1 MQIHKKEVE
10 MKKFL
15 FLMLI
20 FGILQLSAQNSAIDE
35 FTEGLECTTITVGK
49 KASADGS
56 VMTSHTD
63 DSHRTRTNIL
73 VVPAQDHPEGATV
86 KMYKRTAAKEEY
98 GKMSHY
104 ENTIVGEIP
113 QVSHTYQYFSTAYP
127 CLNEK
132 QLGIGEST
140 FTPRPELQSDSGLID
155 CQRLCQLMLERCST
169 ARQAIKMAGELLAKY
184 GWIDGGEALTIAD
197 KNEVWHLEIVGPGK
211 GKLGAVWA
219 AQRVPDDHISVNAN
233 ASTIREIDLK
243 NKDYFMASDNVFS
256 VAEENGWYDKK
267 QETFRFAYAYAPESR
282 AMLACRRRE
291 WRVFDLVAP
300 SLKLD
305 PNAENYPFSVK
316 PDTLITMEKMVS
328 LFQDYYEG
336 TEYDMRKTLTVT
348 DKEGKTVISPLANPF
363 MKSDE
368 LKLHKINGGWHWRG
382 ERSIAVHFTVYATII
397 QCRNFLPDE
406 IGGLCWFALDNVASS
421 VYVPFYASISDLP
434 QTYKTD
440 GRVTGFSRDAAWWA
454 FNRLGTLA
462 AKRWGDMRKVIDKTW
477 KPLQNQFFT
486 QQPEIE
492 KQALELLQKGKRNE
506 AIQLLTQ
513 YSNRCGNFAVDK
525 AWETGDF
532 IWTTFD
538 GLW

>member
-1 MQIHKKEVE
+1 MQVHKKGVQ

-15 FLMLI
+15 FLVLI
-20 FGILQLSAQNSAIDE
+20 FGILQLSAQNSSIDE
-35 FTEGLECTTITVGK
+35 ITEGMECTTITVGK

-140 FTPRPELQSDSGLID
+140 FSPRPELQSDSGLID

-267 QETFRFAYAYAPESR
+267 RETFRFAYAYAPESR

-406 IGGLCWFALDNVASS
+406 VGGLCWFALDNVASS
-421 VYVPFYASISDLP
+421 IYVPFYASVTDLP

-454 FNRLGTLA
+454 FNRLGTIA
-462 AKRWGDMRKVIDKTW
+462 AKRWGDMHKVIDKTW
-477 KPLQNQFFT
+477 KPLQNQFFA

-492 KQALELLQKGKRNE
+492 KQALELIQNGKRDE

-513 YSNRCGNFAVDK
+513 YSNRSGNFAVDK

>member
-406 IGGLCWFALDNVASS
+406 VGGLCWFALDNVASS

-454 FNRLGTLA
+454 FNRLATLA
-462 AKRWGDMRKVIDKTW
+462 ANRWGDMRKVIDKTW
-477 KPLQNQFFT
+477 EPLQNQFFT
-486 QQPEIE
+486 QQPKIE
-492 KQALELLQKGKRNE
+492 KQALELLQNGKRNE

>member
-368 LKLHKINGGWHWRG
+368 LKFHKINGGWHWRG

-406 IGGLCWFALDNVASS
+406 VGGLCWFALDNVASS

-492 KQALELLQKGKRNE
+492 KQALELLQNGKRNE

>member
-406 IGGLCWFALDNVASS
+406 VGGLCWFALDNVASS

-486 QQPEIE
+486 QQPKIE
-492 KQALELLQKGKRNE
+492 KQAFELLQNGKRNE

>member
-316 PDTLITMEKMVS
+316 PDTLISMEKMVS

-406 IGGLCWFALDNVASS
+406 VGGLCWFALDNVASS

-486 QQPEIE
+486 QQPKIE
-492 KQALELLQKGKRNE
+492 KQALELLQNGKRNE

>member
-1 MQIHKKEVE
+1 
-10 MKKFL
+10 
-15 FLMLI
+15 
-20 FGILQLSAQNSAIDE
+20 
-35 FTEGLECTTITVGK
+35 
-49 KASADGS
+49 
-56 VMTSHTD
+56 
-63 DSHRTRTNIL
+63 
-73 VVPAQDHPEGATV
+73 
-86 KMYKRTAAKEEY
+86 
-98 GKMSHY
+98 MSHY

-316 PDTLITMEKMVS
+316 PA
-328 LFQDYYEG
+328 
-336 TEYDMRKTLTVT
+336 
-348 DKEGKTVISPLANPF
+348 ISGA
-363 MKSDE
+363 
-368 LKLHKINGGWHWRG
+368 
-382 ERSIAVHFTVYATII
+382 
-397 QCRNFLPDE
+397 
-406 IGGLCWFALDNVASS
+406 
-421 VYVPFYASISDLP
+421 
-434 QTYKTD
+434 
-440 GRVTGFSRDAAWWA
+440 
-454 FNRLGTLA
+454 
-462 AKRWGDMRKVIDKTW
+462 
-477 KPLQNQFFT
+477 
-486 QQPEIE
+486 
-492 KQALELLQKGKRNE
+492 
-506 AIQLLTQ
+506 
-513 YSNRCGNFAVDK
+513 
-525 AWETGDF
+525 
-532 IWTTFD
+532 
-538 GLW
+538 

>member
-406 IGGLCWFALDNVASS
+406 VGGLCWFALDNVASS

-486 QQPEIE
+486 QQPKIE

>member
-35 FTEGLECTTITVGK
+35 YTEGLECTTITVGK

-406 IGGLCWFALDNVASS
+406 VGGLCWFALDNVASS

-462 AKRWGDMRKVIDKTW
+462 AKRWGDMRKVTDKTW

-492 KQALELLQKGKRNE
+492 KQALELLQNGKRNE